1 MEDQYV
7 RIAKIFKAMA
17 DPKRVQIVDLLSD
30 GEVCVCVLLE
40 HFQVSQPTLSHDLKL
55 LMDVGVVKSRR
66 EGKRVLY
73 SLNLETLERLQ
84 RRLKK
89 MLLLEN
95 NGGPAG
101 E

>member
-55 LMDVGVVKSRR
+55 LMEVGIVKSRR

-73 SLNLETLERLQ
+73 SLNLDTLERLQ

-89 MLLLEN
+89 MLLMEN
-95 NGGPAG
+95 DGGPAG